1 MSFHRL
7 QFGSLPV
14 GTLCGVPLRISFLIP
29 IAAAI
34 VASRL
39 QDPISGI
46 IVLLALLFSLLLREV
61 VHLVACRQLGGSPG
75 ARLLWPL
82 GGLCPDPTPFYE
94 SSRAFSCLI
103 SGSLC
108 SLALV
113 VSTAAC
119 LVATDHLP
127 QNWLLPLDLSRIMFA
142 DDPGIRLL
150 QFAFVINWNLLLI
163 NLVPVKP
170 LDGGYLLQGWL
181 NRHAGN
187 MSGREQTYRFG
198 SVLCLAGL
206 ITSLFF
212 DHSGLAV
219 LSGVLLFL
227 QLAESSRWFEAD
239 LFSEL
244 EDRLNSGL
252 IPDDDDDD
260 DDDDDVFSQFHRDF
274 HSSHFD
280 EGGPGPSR
288 RMSSE
293 TPSPAF
299 SEPLHRPHPEVDSVD
314 DSEVDQ
320 ILGKLHATGRQSLTP
335 RELAI
340 LNRASA
346 LLRQRNDRR

>member
-7 QFGSLPV
+7 QFCSLPV
-14 GTLCGVPLRISFLIP
+14 GALCGVPLRISFLIP
-29 IAAAI
+29 VAAAI
-34 VASRL
+34 VATRL
-39 QDPISGI
+39 QDPVSGI

-61 VHLVACRQLGGSPG
+61 VHLVACRQVGGSSG

-82 GGLCPDPTPFYE
+82 GGLSPDPAPFYE
-94 SSRAFSCLI
+94 SSRAFLCLI

-113 VSTAAC
+113 VSSAAC
-119 LVATDHLP
+119 LKAIDQLP
-127 QNWLLPLDLSRIMFA
+127 QDWLLPLDLSRITFA

-150 QFAFVINWNLLLI
+150 QFTFVINWNLLLL
-163 NLVPVKP
+163 NLIPVKP
-170 LDGGYLLQGWL
+170 LDGGYLMQGWL

-187 MSGREQTYRFG
+187 ISSREQTYRIG
-198 SVLCLAGL
+198 SVLCLTGL

-244 EDRLNSGL
+244 EDRLHAGL
-252 IPDDDDDD
+252 IPDDDDD

-274 HSSHFD
+274 HSPHFD

-299 SEPLHRPHPEVDSVD
+299 AEPPHRPHPEVDSVD

-320 ILGKLHATGRQSLTP
+320 ILGKLHASGRQSLTP

-340 LNRASA
+340 LNRASV